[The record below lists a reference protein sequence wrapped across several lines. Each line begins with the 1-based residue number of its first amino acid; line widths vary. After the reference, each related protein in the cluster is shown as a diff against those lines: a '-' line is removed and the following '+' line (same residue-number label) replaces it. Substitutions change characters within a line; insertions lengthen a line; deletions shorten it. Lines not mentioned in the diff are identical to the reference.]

1 MRKPLT
7 EALPSNVVFDALEV
21 ENIQYDPVG
30 RCYSCRVYGVC
41 QGVVM
46 PLIIRTAVAVRRVED
61 ISIADA
67 EIDAFLALNPD
78 LPQDRVTGALGA
90 GFQRLYALAGE
101 VAE

>member
-1 MRKPLT
+1 MRKELI
-7 EALPSNVVFDALEV
+7 EALPSHVDFDALEV

-30 RCYSCRVYGVC
+30 RRYSCRVYGVC
-41 QGVVM
+41 DGVVM

-67 EIDAFLALNPD
+67 EIDAYLADNPD

-90 GFQRLYALAGE
+90 GLKRLYALAQE
-101 VAE
+101 QPA